1 MRPWFSE
8 TLSLTLSTETNALNA
23 IAILKDAP
31 GLTIFAEADPAYN
44 RKTKRRTKP
53 PRPTKLPRKP
63 RKNTKLTGELGE
75 AAFLHA
81 AIHRGLCVARPWG
94 DSRRYDFIIQSSPT
108 SNTFHRIQVKCT
120 ESPNARGFQ
129 VQSTYCDGKR
139 KGKYT
144 PDDIDFLVAY
154 VIPNNIFYIVPIAA
168 CPKSASLRFYPEG
181 SERNQAKLEHYREAW
196 HLLS

>member
-1 MRPWFSE
+1 MRPWCTNS
-8 TLSLTLSTETNALNA
+8 LSPSTQTNALHA
-23 IAILKDAP
+23 LSILKANP
-31 GLTIFAEADPAYN
+31 GLTIFAEADPAFDP
-44 RKTKRRTKP
+44 KPQRRS
-53 PRPTKLPRKP
+53 PTRARKP

-154 VIPNNIFYIVPIAA
+154 VIPLNIFYIVPISA
-168 CPKSASLRFYPEG
+168 CPKSASLRFYPQG
-181 SERNQAKLEHYREAW
+181 SQRNQAKLEHYREAW
-196 HLLS
+196 HLLTK